1 MYQLVLFDLDGTL
14 TDPGVGITNSV
25 AHALKKF
32 GLAVPERA
40 ALYKFIGPPLHE
52 SFERYYGFSQE
63 QAQTAVAYYREYF
76 REKGIY
82 ENFVYDGVEELL
94 KALRGAGRTLAV
106 ATSKPEVFAKQI
118 LDHFHLDPYLT
129 YVAGANLDGTRTRKD
144 QVIACALRGCGVEAP
159 AAAVMVGDREYDILG
174 ARKQGLDSIGVLY
187 GYGGQTE
194 LQTAGATHLAARPGD
209 IFSLVT
215 ENGEEGRHGIPVLRK
230 GKF

>member
-118 LDHFHLDPYLT
+118 LEHFHLDPYFT

-159 AAAVMVGDREYDILG
+159 AAAVMVGDRNTT
-174 ARKQGLDSIGVLY
+174 
-187 GYGGQTE
+187 YGGPASKAWTP
-194 LQTAGATHLAARPGD
+194 LGCCTAMGAKPSCKRPGPPTLRRGLG
-209 IFSLVT
+209 IFSPL
-215 ENGEEGRHGIPVLRK
+215 
-230 GKF
+230 

>member
-118 LDHFHLDPYLT
+118 LEHFHLDPYFT

-159 AAAVMVGDREYDILG
+159 AAAVMVGDREYDIWG

-187 GYGGQTE
+187 GYGGQT
-194 LQTAGATHLAARPGD
+194 
-209 IFSLVT
+209 
-215 ENGEEGRHGIPVLRK
+215 
-230 GKF
+230 

>member
-106 ATSKPEVFAKQI
+106 ATSKPEVTAVRI
-118 LDHFHLDPYLT
+118 LEHFGMAEYFDRFTEIKSAGNIAQNREAVLT
-129 YVAGANLDGTRTRKD
+129 ALLGRLTQLEEDGQLRRRIREQMETLTDGRRAWR
-144 QVIACALRGCGVEAP
+144 IAERL
-159 AAAVMVGDREYDILG
+159 
-174 ARKQGLDSIGVLY
+174 
-187 GYGGQTE
+187 
-194 LQTAGATHLAARPGD
+194 LAAED
-209 IFSLVT
+209 
-215 ENGEEGRHGIPVLRK
+215 GR
-230 GKF
+230 

>member
-25 AHALKKF
+25 AHALERF

-52 SFERYYGFSQE
+52 SFERFCGFSQE

-76 REKGIY
+76 RERGIY
-82 ENFVYDGVEELL
+82 ENFVYDGVEALL
-94 KALRGAGRTLAV
+94 KDLRGAGRKLAV
-106 ATSKPEVFAKQI
+106 ATSKPEVFARQI
-118 LDHFHLDPYLT
+118 LEHFQLDPYFA

-144 QVIACALRGCGVEAP
+144 QVIAYALASCGAEAP
-159 AAAVMVGDREYDILG
+159 AAAVMVGDREHDIWG
-174 ARKQGLDSIGVLY
+174 ARRQGLDSIGVLY
-187 GYGGQTE
+187 GYGSRAE
-194 LQTAGATHLAARPGD
+194 LQAAGATYLAARPED

-215 ENGEEGRHGIPVLRK
+215 GCLRD
-230 GKF
+230 FSFP